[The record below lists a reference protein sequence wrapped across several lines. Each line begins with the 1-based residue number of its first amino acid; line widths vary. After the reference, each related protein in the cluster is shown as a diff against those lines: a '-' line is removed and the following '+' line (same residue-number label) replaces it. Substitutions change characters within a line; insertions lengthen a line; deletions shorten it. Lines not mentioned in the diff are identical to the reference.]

1 MDDEDDVGFTV
12 MGKTDAALIV
22 KEDGSYELVLPTDD
36 DAVTIRV
43 MNVILKML
51 RNEELVEYVVD
62 WEGDDDFDVTKAEEV
77 WH

>member
-1 MDDEDDVGFTV
+1 MDEDDYGFTV

-36 DAVTIRV
+36 DAVTTRV